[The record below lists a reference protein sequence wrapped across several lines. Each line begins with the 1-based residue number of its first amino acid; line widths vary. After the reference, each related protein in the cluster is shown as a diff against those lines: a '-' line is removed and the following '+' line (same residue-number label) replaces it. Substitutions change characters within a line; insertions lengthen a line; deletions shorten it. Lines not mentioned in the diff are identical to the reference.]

1 MRAEAWGSPLGPR
14 RATRRT
20 IDVVTQC
27 RRGSLD
33 DQVAVITGATS
44 GIGRAIGTRFAA
56 EGAHIVVVS
65 GTSASRAEDAADEI
79 SRDGGLATA
88 FHADVSNAGDVSR
101 LIEAVV
107 SRVGEPDILVNS
119 AGVWFETPLSE
130 PTEPAGDGL
139 TEGELDRMVDTNLK
153 GVVRTT
159 AAIAP
164 LMVRRGSGR
173 IVNIASAAGI
183 APSAR
188 FSVYAA
194 TKAGVIAFTK
204 AAALELAPA
213 GVSVNAIAPGNTATP
228 MNAHVQHGAAQ
239 QERRDWIRRT
249 TPSTRL
255 FTPPEE
261 IAEAA
266 LVLVDG
272 RITGFHGA
280 VLSVDEGRSAGI
292 TLGAR

>member
-1 MRAEAWGSPLGPR
+1 MTTCPP
-14 RATRRT
+14 
-20 IDVVTQC
+20 
-27 RRGSLD
+27 GSLD
-33 DQVAVITGATS
+33 GQVALVTGATS
-44 GIGRAIGTRFAA
+44 GIGRAIALRLAA
-56 EGAHIVVVS
+56 EGVEIAVVA
-65 GTSASRAEDAADEI
+65 GSAVSRAVETADVI
-79 SRDGGLATA
+79 SHAGGQATA
-88 FHADVSNAGDVSR
+88 FQADVSKGDQVKRLVDEVASR
-101 LIEAVV
+101 LGA
-107 SRVGEPDILVNS
+107 PDILVNS

-130 PTEPAGDGL
+130 PAEPAGDGL
-139 TEGELDRMVDTNLK
+139 TEDELDRMVDINLK
-153 GVVRTT
+153 GVVRMT
-159 AAIAP
+159 AAVAP

-188 FSVYAA
+188 FSLYAA

-213 GVSVNAIAPGNTATP
+213 NVAVNAIAPGNTATP
-228 MNAHVQHGAAQ
+228 INAHVRLGPDQL
-239 QERRDWIRRT
+239 ERRDWIRRT

-280 VLSVDEGRSAGI
+280 VLSIDEGRTAGI
-292 TLGAR
+292 TLGAG